1 MILIGR
7 FKMTLLVIDIG
18 GTSVKYGIWDDE
30 ELGNKGSFKTPETWD
45 DMRAEF
51 LALKNCLGE
60 GTKICGVAI
69 SSPGAVNQSK
79 GVIEGS
85 SAVPY
90 LHGFP
95 IFAEL
100 TELFQC
106 PVSIENDANCAAL
119 AEIWKGEAK
128 GLKNVLLVVVGTG
141 IGGAVITDG
150 KVWHGKHL
158 FGGEF
163 GYMLLKED
171 AIFSELGTAVNMAR
185 RVARRKNIPENE
197 LSGEAVFEMAEKGD
211 LIAKEE
217 VEAFYYYLALGI
229 YNLQYSFDPEKIIIG
244 GGVSSKKDLIPELN
258 KRLER
263 IIKQVE
269 IAPFIPEIALC
280 KYKNDANLIGAVYNW
295 HQSRT
300 NE

>member
-1 MILIGR
+1 MA
-7 FKMTLLVIDIG
+7 LLAVDIG
-18 GTSVKYGIWDDE
+18 GTSVKHGIWNDE
-30 ELGNKGSFKTPETWD
+30 KLGNKGSFRTPATWD
-45 DMRAEF
+45 EMKTEF
-51 LALKNCLGE
+51 MVLKSSLGE
-60 GTKICGVAI
+60 GTKISGVAI
-69 SSPGAVNQSK
+69 SSPGAVNQNK
-79 GVIEGS
+79 GVVEGS

-90 LHGFP
+90 LHHFP

-128 GLKNVLLVVVGTG
+128 GLKNVLFVIVGTG
-141 IGGAVITDG
+141 IGGAVIIDG

-163 GYMLLKED
+163 GYMLLKD
-171 AIFSELGTAVNMAR
+171 NAIFSELGTAVNMAK
-185 RVARRKNIPENE
+185 RVAKRKNISENE
-197 LSGEAVFEMAEKGD
+197 LSGEEVFEMAKNGD
-211 LIAKEE
+211 LIAEEE
-217 VEAFYYYLALGI
+217 VETFYHYLAQGI

-244 GGVSSKKDLIPELN
+244 GGISSKEDLIPELN
-258 KRLER
+258 KRLDR

-269 IAPFIPEIALC
+269 IAPFIPEIAIC

-295 HQSRT
+295 YQ
-300 NE
+300 NWCQAPIKDK